1 MDNLRKRKSN
11 TEDQKKKKK
20 KWMWDIVVHRIGYR
34 EVVCLLLE
42 PEVVPH
48 RNLLFRVKKIN
59 REVVPLEDAIAM
71 AKKEVKGGNLVP

>member
-11 TEDQKKKKK
+11 TEDQKNKIK

-71 AKKEVKGGNLVP
+71 AKKEVKGGNLVS